1 VFRDDYLLAL
11 RALSRAT
18 NPSPLVRAMDCLQ
31 EFTARLPMRS
41 YENALHALTEAHA
54 FLDPDEGRL
63 RMPAV

>member
-1 VFRDDYLLAL
+1 
-11 RALSRAT
+11 
-18 NPSPLVRAMDCLQ
+18 MDCLQ